1 MVDFFSHHYLYF
13 PAPKKKT
20 QPKSSDV
27 CPVTIYYCLFGGIE
41 KRYRDVELVREFE
54 VDELI
59 GFDESR
65 TATTASLSTIA
76 LE

>member
-1 MVDFFSHHYLYF
+1 MVDFFF
-13 PAPKKKT
+13 APLFIFSRSEKKT

-27 CPVTIYYCLFGGIE
+27 YPVTIYYCLFGGIE

-54 VDELI
+54 VDKLI